1 MSYCFCYLIWTI
13 ILLSFWYPVPQDT
26 NDNLSGFFFNCFIY
40 EKNFIDD
47 RNLGIQ
53 MTINFNT
60 ENTLWSYRCTLLI
73 CPVPINAKLMSFTI
87 KLNYTGTKHK
97 SLFNTYLTTSQN
109 YFTFFWQYWLTY
121 FLLSLL
127 CYLIV
132 IEMSNNYNSSN
143 CILWFLINNIF
154 TLIIYCPVTFS

>member
-26 NDNLSGFFFNCFIY
+26 SDNLCGFFFNCFIY

-109 YFTFFWQYWLTY
+109 YFTFFCNIDWHI
-121 FLLSLL
+121 FFKFALLF
-127 CYLIV
+127 
-132 IEMSNNYNSSN
+132 N
-143 CILWFLINNIF
+143 CNWN
-154 TLIIYCPVTFS
+154 VK